1 VYVGALAA
9 PKASLGARL
18 ELYSDIRD
26 IFLDLLVTIEDNV
39 SQGSSIIVVPFLMI
53 LNNLVCVLNV
63 LADLR

>member
-1 VYVGALAA
+1 MYVGALAA